1 MGRRIFSNGIPVSAV
16 ILFVIAVCLGLLI
29 LPGCARLKIIVVNST
44 HSTLENVSVTGGVA
58 LGYAHWSGRLRP
70 GEVRHIRITEHVG
83 TNLRLRGSDAAT
95 GRAFEGL
102 SNYASTDLSP
112 GATHLFL
119 VERFGVHTRMWEADR
134 AWIDPQKLGSLFIEE
149 MACLDHIL
157 WSRLKQLITRL
168 SDGS

>member
-1 MGRRIFSNGIPVSAV
+1 MGRRIFSNGIPVSALILVV
-16 ILFVIAVCLGLLI
+16 IEVCLGLLI
-29 LPGCARLKIIVVNST
+29 LPGCARLKIIVGNST

-83 TNLRLRGSDAAT
+83 TNLRVRGSDAAT

-112 GATHLFL
+112 
-119 VERFGVHTRMWEADR
+119 
-134 AWIDPQKLGSLFIEE
+134 AWIDPQKLCSLFIEE